1 MNNDLHSSTAGAS
14 SGWDSDQEG
23 IRLGDLYAAVR
34 PNAAKIAGIALVAGV
49 IAYGVA
55 LLIPPTFTAR
65 TSIISPQQQQ
75 NSAAAALASL
85 GSLAGLAGGAI
96 KNPAD
101 QYVAIM
107 QSATVGNRLVD
118 RFKLMDV
125 YETKFRADAL
135 KGLDGNVRIA
145 AGKKDGLISI
155 EVDDKSADRAA
166 QIANAY
172 VDELRW
178 VTNKLALT
186 EAQQRRS
193 FFEQQLQQTKQALRD
208 AQLLVQKT
216 GFTSGALKSEP
227 KAAAEAYARTKAEI
241 AAAEVK
247 LGMLRKTL
255 TENALEVQQQA
266 SALGGLR
273 AQLAQLERP
282 QDSSGNQDYVSA
294 YREFKYQEA
303 LFDVFAKQFELAK
316 LDESREGTLIQVLDP
331 ATPPERKSKPKRTL
345 VAATCTLLAGLA
357 LTMFFGIRGMRRARC
372 GLKRLAGAASSP
384 PRTVL
389 K

>member
-1 MNNDLHSSTAGAS
+1 MNNDLHPPTAGAAP
-14 SGWDSDQEG
+14 GWNSDQNV

-34 PNAAKIAGIALVAGV
+34 PHAAKIAGLALVAGV

-85 GSLAGLAGGAI
+85 GSLASLAGGAI
-96 KNPAD
+96 KSPAD

-107 QSATVGNRLVD
+107 QSATVGNRLID
-118 RFKLMDV
+118 RFKLMEV
-125 YETKFRADAL
+125 YEAKFRADAL
-135 KGLDGNVRIA
+135 KALEGSARIA
-145 AGKKDGLISI
+145 AGKKDGLISV
-155 EVDDKSADRAA
+155 EVDDKSAERAA

-178 VTNKLALT
+178 VTNNLALT

-193 FFEQQLQQTKQALRD
+193 FFEQQLKQTKQALQD
-208 AQLLVQKT
+208 AQLRVQKT

-227 KAAAEAYARTKAEI
+227 KAAAEAYARAKAGI
-241 AAAEVK
+241 AAAEVR
-247 LGMLRKTL
+247 LGMLRRTL
-255 TENALEVQQQA
+255 TENAPEVQQQT

-282 QDSSGNQDYVSA
+282 EDSSSNQDYVSA

-303 LFDVFAKQFELAK
+303 LFEVFAKQFELAK

-331 ATPPERKSKPKRTL
+331 ATPPERRSKPKRTMIAL
-345 VAATCTLLAGLA
+345 GAAVLTGLLLLAFFAVRA
-357 LTMFFGIRGMRRARC
+357 LQAGTKRA
-372 GLKRLAGAASSP
+372 G
-384 PRTVL
+384 
-389 K
+389 